1 MTSADRPKAKRGRP
15 PNKEPEEN
23 GVDILFRKLNSIETK
38 LDILIQL
45 TQHQTALEAIIKRVK
60 P

>member
-1 MTSADRPKAKRGRP
+1 MSAKRGRP
-15 PNKEPEEN
+15 PKNPPPEEES

-38 LDILIQL
+38 LEVLIAL
-45 TQHQTALEAIIKRVK
+45 TKHQSEIEAIIKRVK